1 MYLYPWHNIQ
11 EMENIMYDIGWLVE
25 NEIIYFYIAGT
36 ITEDDL
42 VDTDAQVN
50 HLINQSDRDLVHIVF
65 DDINLEEMPGLKAL
79 RDLTYPRHER
89 VGWIITSNQ
98 NKIMRF
104 IANLVG
110 QMAQVRYR
118 FFDSPEDGIDFLVSV
133 DTRLPTADTLKDKL
147 HSIRREQSL
156 KS

>member
-1 MYLYPWHNIQ
+1 MH
-11 EMENIMYDIGWLVE
+11 DIDWLVE

-36 ITEDDL
+36 VTEDDL
-42 VDTDAQVN
+42 VDTDARVN

-65 DDINLEEMPGLKAL
+65 DDIKLEEMPGLKAL

-89 VGWIITSNQ
+89 AGWIITSNQ

-133 DTRLPTADTLKDKL
+133 DTRLPTADVLKDKL
-147 HSIRREQSL
+147 HSMRRERSL